1 MNMKKYFKQRLLE
14 DLGTPEVMAN
24 IANKYDAA
32 GKDPSDILDRIAR
45 SPYLYV
51 PDPTDPSKPMRIPE
65 ARLHPSLTTALANAA
80 HHGIGIPEKDVAL
93 IKDFIEQHGH
103 FVGADNTDDIAY
115 PPKFSTKDPSGVLS
129 NIFGSTL
136 SRRRR

>member
-1 MNMKKYFKQRLLE
+1 MKNLKEYFKQKLLE
-14 DLGTPEVMAN
+14 DLGDHELMAN
-24 IANKYDAA
+24 IAKKYDAK

-80 HHGIGIPEKDVAL
+80 HHGIGIPEKDVAW
-93 IKDFIEQHGH
+93 IKGFIEQHGH
-103 FVGADNTDDIAY
+103 FVGY
-115 PPKFSTKDPSGVLS
+115 GLSTK
-129 NIFGSTL
+129 IQHK
-136 SRRRR
+136 

>member
-1 MNMKKYFKQRLLE
+1 MNMKKYFKQKLLE
-14 DLGTPEVMAN
+14 DIGDHELMKAIEDRH
-24 IANKYDAA
+24 DAA
-32 GKDPSDILDRIAR
+32 GTDPSDQLDRIAR

-93 IKDFIEQHGH
+93 IKGFIEQHGH
-103 FVGADNTDDIAY
+103 FVGADGRDDIAY